1 MATPT
6 YPGVYVEEVSSGVRP
21 ITIASTSTAAFI
33 GQAEKG
39 SITEAKRIFN
49 FTQFQTYYGGFLTN
63 SYLAHS
69 VYQFFNNGG
78 SIAYIIRVAG
88 ANTAIANMVLADRAT
103 APQAPQP
110 TMTISAASAGVWG
123 NEIEI
128 EISDGTVDSD
138 NEFNIYIYQGTGADA
153 DLVETFENVS
163 MVSTSSNFVE
173 TLTSNS
179 KYIRVTVNDSNSTLG
194 SNQARGASIGG
205 AAPVVPLTAP
215 ETRLRIN
222 IDGDGYQEIDLTDGV
237 GAVPPMAANLTTAA
251 NVATAIQYVVR
262 NEIEPLRAST
272 AAAAFDSFTAAV
284 EAVDSVNVLVLRSG
298 TSGATSSVT
307 IARAGDSA
315 TNASGYLSLGKLDG
329 GSETLGAA
337 VTRPRNTGAPGPLRY
352 ALGDHSP
359 VAATGPVISIEAGS
373 DGDPIINE
381 QPYIDGLAL
390 LDDKEDVSLI
400 CIPGVSSPSLF
411 GEAINYCNNAIHRPL
426 SDCFFIGDM
435 PQDYDEVEE
444 AQGFVSGISPKN
456 SYGAVYLPWL
466 YMNDPTGAS
475 SQPIVVPP
483 SGFVAGM
490 YAKTDATR
498 GVWKAPAGTAAAVA
512 GASGL
517 VVSLTD
523 VEQGLLNPTPYHV
536 NVIREFAA
544 SGRVIWGARTIT
556 SDTEWNYIPVRRM
569 AILLRVSIYRGIQWA
584 VFEPNDVP
592 LWAALRLNITSFM
605 MTLYR
610 RGAFQG
616 STPSQA
622 FFVKCDSETTTQ
634 DDINAGIVNIQV
646 GFAPLK
652 PAEFV
657 VVQISQKAGQT
668 S

>member
-21 ITIASTSTAAFI
+21 ITVASTSTAAFI

-39 SITEAKRIFN
+39 SITEARRIFN
-49 FTQFQTYYGGFLTN
+49 FTQFQTLYGGFLNN
-63 SYLAHS
+63 SYLAHA

-88 ANTAIANMVLADRAT
+88 ANTAVANMVLADQAT
-103 APQAPQP
+103 APQS
-110 TMTISAASAGVWG
+110 TMTISAASPGVWG

-128 EISDGTVDSD
+128 EISDGTVDPD
-138 NEFNIYIYQGTGADA
+138 NEFNIYIYQGTGGDA

-163 MVSTSSNFVE
+163 MVSVAGNFVE
-173 TLTSNS
+173 TVTANS
-179 KYIRVTVNDSNSTLG
+179 KYIRVTVNDSNPTLTG
-194 SNQARGASIGG
+194 GQARGASIGG
-205 AAPVVPLTAP
+205 AAPAVPLVAP

-237 GAVPPMAANLTTAA
+237 GVAAGQAADLATAA

-272 AAAAFDSFTAAV
+272 AAAAFNSFTAAV

-307 IARAGDSA
+307 VARAGDSA

-337 VTRPRNTGAPGPLRY
+337 ITRPENISFAVDGSRY

-381 QPYIDGLAL
+381 QPYINGLTL

-411 GEAINYCNNAIHRPL
+411 GEAINYCNNAVHRPL

-435 PQDYDEVEE
+435 PQDYDTVEE

-517 VVSLTD
+517 VVSMTD

-634 DDINAGIVNIQV
+634 DDVNAGIVNIQV